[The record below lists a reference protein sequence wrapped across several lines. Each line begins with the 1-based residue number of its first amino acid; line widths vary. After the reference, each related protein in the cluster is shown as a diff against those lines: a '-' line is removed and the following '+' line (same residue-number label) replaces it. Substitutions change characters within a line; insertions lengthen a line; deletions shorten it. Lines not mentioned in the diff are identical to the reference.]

1 MAERVNEEDILWSRE
16 DLLNELAD
24 ICWKIDDLEKQITSA
39 MESMGEVQKEMMN
52 GRFGA
57 LECGLADQILSS
69 LRRTID
75 NLSAA
80 QGLLKIE
87 HEELIAKGLELD
99 PLFLCSR

>member
-1 MAERVNEEDILWSRE
+1 M
-16 DLLNELAD
+16 ELAD
-24 ICWKIDDLEKQITSA
+24 ICWKIDDLEKQIKSA
-39 MESMGEVQKEMMN
+39 MESMGDIQKEMMS
-52 GRFGA
+52 GMFGA

-80 QGLLKIE
+80 QNLLRIE
-87 HEELIAKGLELD
+87 HQELMAKGLEID